1 MSLVPQSSRSQT
13 DPGSVAVLPFR
24 SEFEKMTDRN
34 AADDSLM
41 QRLTWLLAFRV
52 ALYTF
57 MMIIVLVV
65 AIKTEGLI
73 SEKWGR
79 SLYFICL
86 VAYVGILFGAA
97 WLRWRKHSHLAVH
110 IHSQLVFDILLSTA
124 LIIATGGVD
133 SGFLFLYSL
142 LVLTATLLLTR
153 KGTILYAILATLTYL
168 LVAVWQYRGLL
179 VPFGDGR
186 ALSEKELLWGFLTH
200 SSGVWVITF
209 LAIFLGEQLR
219 LSREVVSEIRA
230 QFRLMEKMAG
240 NMLQSLPAGVLTINT
255 EGFVVFSNTIA
266 NFLLTGES
274 GSLAGKPILSVMPKL
289 AQCLGADN
297 PRQQFEL
304 RLGDDQ
310 DPLFIGGNIAPLIG
324 IRGMKGKVVTFEN
337 LTELRLLQEEMKH
350 HDRLATLGR
359 FSAGLAHEIRNPLA
373 AMSGC
378 IELLSQDDQLKQ
390 NIENFRMIQIIQ
402 RESDRLSNLVKDFL
416 NYARPKPPD
425 LDMVRLGTLVE
436 STVDAIRMGMETQV
450 SFDLQITEDIPAFV
464 DRHHMEQV
472 IWNLIRNAVEALTG
486 DEAPDN
492 PCIWVWV
499 GRDRGKALL
508 KIEDNGPGIPDE
520 HRGKIFEPFYTTK
533 ASGTGLGMAWV
544 YQILRAQNGTIH
556 IKKSTHDGAA
566 MWLRMPLADGMI
578 TESQIDAFDFSAKD
592 FSKSS
597 KDI

>member
-1 MSLVPQSSRSQT
+1 MSLVPQASRNQT
-13 DPGSVAVLPFR
+13 DPGTLAVLPFR
-24 SEFEKMTDRN
+24 NEFKKLTDRKT
-34 AADDSLM
+34 ADDSLVE
-41 QRLTWLLAFRV
+41 RLTWLLAFRV

-57 MMIIVLVV
+57 MMVIVLVV
-65 AIKTEGLI
+65 AIKTDGLI
-73 SEKWGR
+73 SETWGR
-79 SLYFICL
+79 TLYLICL
-86 VAYVGILFGAA
+86 TAYVGILAGAG
-97 WLRWRKHSHLAVH
+97 WLRFRGHSHLAVH

-124 LIIATGGVD
+124 LIVATGGVD

-153 KGTILYAILATLTYL
+153 RGTILYAILATLTYL

-179 VPFGDGR
+179 VPFGEER

-230 QFRLMEKMAG
+230 QFRLLEKMAG

-255 EGFVVFSNTIA
+255 DNLVVFSNTIA
-266 NFLLTGES
+266 NILLTGENKTL
-274 GSLAGKPILSVMPKL
+274 GGQHILEVMPKL
-289 AQCLGADN
+289 AECLQADN

-304 RLGDDQ
+304 RLGEDQ
-310 DPLFIGGNIAPLIG
+310 DPIYIGGNIAPLVG

-378 IELLSQDDQLKQ
+378 IELLTQDTTIKKDT
-390 NIENFRMIQIIQ
+390 ENFRMIQIIQ

-436 STVDAIRMGMETQV
+436 STVDAIRMGLETRV
-450 SFDLQITEDIPAFV
+450 SFDLQITEDIPAFI
-464 DRHHMEQV
+464 DRHHIEQV
-472 IWNLIRNAVEALTG
+472 IWNLIRNAIEALTG
-486 DEAPDN
+486 ENGPEN
-492 PCIWVWV
+492 PCIWIWV

-533 ASGTGLGMAWV
+533 ATGTGLGMAWV

-556 IKKSTHDGAA
+556 IKRSDHSGAA

-592 FSKSS
+592 MTKSS